1 MIPRKPYLLRA
12 MVEWAEDNALTPLIA
27 VDATVPGVRV
37 PAAYVEEGRI
47 TLNISFSALNQ
58 RQISNELVT
67 GHARFG
73 GRSEYLEVPLAAVSA
88 LVVRE
93 TGEGMVFP
101 DEETPPPDAPP
112 PQDGGPT
119 DAPPKPPRGRPKLKV
134 VK

>member
-27 VDATVPGVRV
+27 VDATMAGVQV
-37 PAAYVEEGRI
+37 PADYVEDGRI
-47 TLNISFSALNQ
+47 TLNIGFSALNQ
-58 RQISNELVT
+58 RQISNELVS

-73 GRSEYLEVPLAAVSA
+73 GRSEYLEVPLSAISA

-101 DEETPPPDAPP
+101 DEEVPPPDGPAPDDGAPP
-112 PQDGGPT
+112 D
-119 DAPPKPPRGRPKLKV
+119 DDSRPPRGRPKLKL